1 MQALVKI
8 LKGKSFTSLA
18 GNGAG
23 ALLGLITF
31 ALLARVLDKNDFG
44 IWIFF
49 LTTYGLFDTLRIGM
63 IVNALIKN
71 IAASNSKHEE
81 QVVIGSA
88 FYLSSIITA
97 IFLIVL
103 LVLYFI
109 FTYFGLFPEYTF
121 LLKWYALAAV
131 LSLPHNFASWVQNAK
146 LNILSMSFIRV
157 LNQFL
162 LILFIWFYLKEHND
176 LSMLFYGFMLSHVI
190 VSLYTIFT
198 GISGLNHILKQT
210 KAIKAKIISF
220 GKFSTGTLIGS
231 NLLRSSDTYIIN
243 GMLGAA
249 KVAVY
254 NVPMRIL
261 EVFEMPLRSFAITA
275 LPQFARLFAEN
286 EKELLKAEFERRTG
300 AIFFMLLPV
309 SLFCFFGA
317 KWLVLLLAGSNY
329 LDSVVLLQLFALYT
343 AILPLDKF
351 SGIMLDVIDKPQL
364 NLVKV
369 LLMLL
374 VNIVGDVLAIYY
386 FNSLTAVAIVSTL
399 TFVTGT
405 LYGFIMISRHINI
418 SFTNVFVAGYNDIY
432 SKVKQIIPVKI

>member
-8 LKGKSFTSLA
+8 LKGKSFTSLV

-23 ALLGLITF
+23 ALMGLITF
-31 ALLARVLDKNDFG
+31 ALLARVLNKNDFG

-71 IAASNSKHEE
+71 IAASNSQKEE
-81 QVVIGSA
+81 HVVIGSA

-103 LVLYFI
+103 LLSYIIFAYFE
-109 FTYFGLFPEYTF
+109 LFPEYIF
-121 LLKWYALAAV
+121 LFKWYAFTAV

-146 LNILSMSFIRV
+146 LKILSMSFIRV
-157 LNQFL
+157 MNQFL
-162 LILFIWFYLKEHND
+162 LILYIFFYLKQHND
-176 LSMLFYGFMLSHVI
+176 LELLFYGFMLSHLV
-190 VSLYTIFT
+190 VSLYTIFA
-198 GISGLNHILKQT
+198 GLSGLNHVLKQT
-210 KAIKAKIISF
+210 KAIRSKIINF

-243 GMLGAA
+243 GMLGAD

-300 AIFFMLLPV
+300 AIFFMLLPL

-317 KWLVLLLAGSNY
+317 KWLVLILAGNNY
-329 LDSVVLLQLFALYT
+329 LDSIILLQLFALYT

-364 NLVKV
+364 NFIKV
-369 LLMLL
+369 LLMLF
-374 VNIVGDVLAIYY
+374 VNVVGDILAIYY
-386 FNSLTAVAIVSTL
+386 FKSLTAVAIVSTL
-399 TFVTGT
+399 TFITGT
-405 LYGFIMISRHINI
+405 LYGFIMISRHIKI
-418 SFTNVFVAGYNDIY
+418 SFTNVFVSGYYDIY
-432 SKVKQIIPVKI
+432 TKLKQIISIKI

>member
-18 GNGAG
+18 GNGVG

-31 ALLARVLDKNDFG
+31 ALLARVLTKDDFG
-44 IWIFF
+44 TWIFF

-71 IAASNSKHEE
+71 IAASYSTNEE
-81 QVVIGSA
+81 QVVVGSA
-88 FYLSSIITA
+88 FYLASIITA

-103 LVLYFI
+103 LLLYVV
-109 FTYFGLFPEYTF
+109 FTYFGFFPDYVFLF
-121 LLKWYALAAV
+121 KWYALAAI

-146 LNILSMSFIRV
+146 LNILSMSLIRV
-157 LNQFL
+157 LNQLL
-162 LILFIWFYLKEHND
+162 LIIFIWFYLRDHNTIEI
-176 LSMLFYGFMLSHVI
+176 LFIGFMLSHVV
-190 VSLYTIFT
+190 VSLFTIFK
-198 GISGLNHILKQT
+198 GISGLNHVLKQSA
-210 KAIKAKIISF
+210 AIRSKIISF

-286 EKELLKAEFERRTG
+286 EKELLKTEFERRTG

-317 KWLVLLLAGSNY
+317 KWLVLILAGSNY
-329 LDSVVLLQLFALYT
+329 LDSVILLQLFALYT

-364 NLVKV
+364 NFIKV
-369 LLMLL
+369 MLMLL
-374 VNIVGDVLAIYY
+374 VNVIGDVLAIYY

-405 LYGFIMISRHINI
+405 LYGFIMISKYINI
-418 SFTNVFVAGYNDIY
+418 SFTNVFVAGFDDIY
-432 SKVKQIIPVKI
+432 SKVKQIIPLKR